1 MSERIRNGHVRDAE
15 TEWLAMA
22 EGTRRKVL
30 VYEPQILLMRN
41 AFAAGVRSPVHS
53 HSHVQASY
61 VVSGVLEITIGGRNE
76 WMGAGDAFLI
86 PSGADHAAHCLEDG
100 KVIEVFMPI
109 REDFFPD

>member
-1 MSERIRNGHVRDAE
+1 MSERIRNGHVRDAD
-15 TEWLAMA
+15 TEWQAMA

-61 VVSGVLEITIGGRNE
+61 VVSGVFEITIDGQAER
-76 WMGAGDAFLI
+76 MGPGDAFLI

-100 KVIEVFMPI
+100 EIIEVFTPI
-109 REDFFPD
+109 RADFFPD